1 MGKRSVHGLAAQR
14 DRLRHEHLSAA
25 GVRPASDD
33 GRSKN
38 ETNLARSSPLGV
50 PVLSPAPLKVAVIGG
65 GIGGLSAAVGLRQ
78 RGFEV
83 DVYEQAPELTE
94 VGGGINMGPNAVR
107 VLYRLGL
114 RDGIEREGV
123 RPAGSHQRR
132 WQDGRTL
139 QRAAL
144 NPRCDELYGAP
155 HITIHRADL
164 LSVIAA
170 GFPAE
175 RVHLGHRLVGLA
187 DRGDTVEARF
197 DNGAGIRTQILVGAD
212 GIHSAVRAAL
222 FGEEEPRFAGC
233 VAYRGLVPV
242 ERIADLNLE
251 PGSQSWVGPG
261 AHLVHYPVSR
271 GRLLNF
277 VGWTEHDTW
286 NREDWTDRAT
296 IERALAAFEGWHPQI
311 RHIIAAAET
320 CFIWALF
327 DRDPLPHWSV
337 GRTTLL
343 GDACHPMYPFMGQGA
358 AQAIEDGAA
367 LAACLAAGGDDPAAA
382 LRHYEQL
389 RLPRVT
395 RLQQMSRANKY
406 RFHMPDGRDQ
416 EARDAEWAGAPDRSP
431 EALRWLFDHD
441 PAALDAVGA

>member
-1 MGKRSVHGLAAQR
+1 MAMAPETANSSTHPKA
-14 DRLRHEHLSAA
+14 SAMI
-25 GVRPASDD
+25 AS
-33 GRSKN
+33 
-38 ETNLARSSPLGV
+38 
-50 PVLSPAPLKVAVIGG
+50 LKIAVIGG
-65 GIGGLSAAVGLRQ
+65 GIGGLAAALGLRQ
-78 RGFEV
+78 AGFEV

-114 RDGIEREGV
+114 RKGLDDEGV
-123 RPAGSHQRR
+123 RPVGSHQRR

-144 NPRCDELYGAP
+144 NPLCEQLYGAP

-187 DRGDTVEARF
+187 DRGDGAEAWF
-197 DNGAGIRTQILVGAD
+197 ENGASIRADVLVGAD

-222 FGEEEPRFAGC
+222 FGQEEPQFAGC

-242 ERIADLNLE
+242 ERITDLGLE
-251 PGSQSWVGPG
+251 RGSQSWVGPG
-261 AHLVHYPVSR
+261 AHLVHYFVSR

-277 VGWTEHDTW
+277 VGWTEHDVW

-296 IERALAAFEGWHPQI
+296 IERALAAFEGWHPQV
-311 RHIIAAAET
+311 RRIIAAAET

-327 DRDPLPHWSV
+327 DRDPLPRWSV
-337 GRTTLL
+337 GRATLL

-367 LAACLAAGGDDPAAA
+367 LAACLAAGADDPATA
-382 LRHYEQL
+382 LVRYERL

-395 RLQQMSRANKY
+395 RLQRMSRANKY
-406 RFHMPDGRDQ
+406 RFHMRDGPEQ
-416 EARDAEWAGAPDRSP
+416 EGRDAEWARAADRSP
-431 EALRWLFDHD
+431 EALHWLFEHD
-441 PAALDAVGA
+441 PAAIDTVPA